1 MVSKNKSINYHILSE
16 EEEDNSLIC
25 SESIES
31 TPSPEAPAST
41 APGPSTTTTTTTTT
55 TTKNIQQ
62 KQSYHCNKREK
73 ASALP
78 NLPTKNITIQVENKR
93 SNFHFRREHESESDD
108 SGSEIPSG
116 SKKIKYSQKFNKT
129 WLNDPDFKAG

>member
-1 MVSKNKSINYHILSE
+1 MSQYGTAYCLKCQKHFCFCPESINYHILSE

-41 APGPSTTTTTTTTT
+41 APGPSTTTTTTT
-55 TTKNIQQ
+55 KNIQQ
-62 KQSYHCNKREK
+62 KQSCHCNKREK

-78 NLPTKNITIQVENKR
+78 NQPTKKHNYTVLTYGGVLSLRGSSPQPRMVLQRQCLSHNM
-93 SNFHFRREHESESDD
+93 RR
-108 SGSEIPSG
+108 
-116 SKKIKYSQKFNKT
+116 
-129 WLNDPDFKAG
+129 L